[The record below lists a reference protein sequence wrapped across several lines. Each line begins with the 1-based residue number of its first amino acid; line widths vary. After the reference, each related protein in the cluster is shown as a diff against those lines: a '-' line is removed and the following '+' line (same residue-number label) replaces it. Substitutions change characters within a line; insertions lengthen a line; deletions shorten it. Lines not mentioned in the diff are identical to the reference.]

1 MKGQIHT
8 DVQCSHMYVCM
19 YIHMYYIR
27 TYSAY
32 IQCGCEIVKCCG
44 MNITVAKK
52 FQRAHIA
59 AN

>member
-1 MKGQIHT
+1 MKGQMDT
-8 DVQCSHMYVCM
+8 DVQCSHMYVCSI
-19 YIHMYYIR
+19 YVHIV
-27 TYSAY
+27 
-32 IQCGCEIVKCCG
+32 CGCEIVKCCG